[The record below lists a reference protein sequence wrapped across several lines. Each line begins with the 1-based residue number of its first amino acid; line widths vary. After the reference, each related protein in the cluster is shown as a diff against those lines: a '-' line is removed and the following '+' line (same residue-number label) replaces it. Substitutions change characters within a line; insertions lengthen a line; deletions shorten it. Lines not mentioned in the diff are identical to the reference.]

1 MHCTTV
7 TPVIPPDYQGAMN
20 TWSPHVVSSLELHI
34 AFLNGDKADRE
45 FVMKTANEWVEHVNL
60 SHARMQDVLKVYR
73 SLGKHRLWLR
83 FAWDNVDPNTQSD
96 PAKAQ
101 IRIDLQAT
109 ESWSYIGTDAV
120 TSVLSPAP
128 TMCLSLLKDP
138 NHPAWGYAWRR
149 NHVLH
154 EFGHALGLV
163 HEHQLPLCNKLKE
176 NEVIGH
182 FRAKHTDA
190 QQQAK
195 AEKYARENILPVYG
209 HKQLSYAK
217 GPNPD
222 TDSIMIY
229 PLHRDWLQ
237 DPSKAKVRIAFLKIL
252 LFVLMFQSCRFCR
265 SSTGWVA
272 GLRVN
277 CRQATWRGF
286 SGRTATGCPA
296 TDE

>member
-1 MHCTTV
+1 
-7 TPVIPPDYQGAMN
+7 
-20 TWSPHVVSSLELHI
+20 
-34 AFLNGDKADRE
+34 
-45 FVMKTANEWVEHVNL
+45 
-60 SHARMQDVLKVYR
+60 
-73 SLGKHRLWLR
+73 
-83 FAWDNVDPNTQSD
+83 
-96 PAKAQ
+96 
-101 IRIDLQAT
+101 
-109 ESWSYIGTDAV
+109 
-120 TSVLSPAP
+120 
-128 TMCLSLLKDP
+128 MCLSLLKDP

-217 GPNPD
+217 GPQPD
-222 TDSIMIY
+222 PDSIMIY

-237 DPSKAKVRIAFLKIL
+237 DPSKAKARVAFLTIL
-252 LFVLMFQSCRFCR
+252 LFVLMFDLAGSVGQVLGGWLASDQLVYRRPGVDTQDLWQLTSDLRGPFLSVFLSSATER
-265 SSTGWVA
+265 S
-272 GLRVN
+272 
-277 CRQATWRGF
+277 
-286 SGRTATGCPA
+286 
-296 TDE
+296 